1 MDFWLTKLTAT
12 LALPPLS
19 LYLLAILGLLLA
31 RRWQRTG
38 WATTATALVALWVF
52 STPLVSGSLI
62 RWIEP
67 ERPAD
72 LSAVRRAGA
81 IVVLGSGTYHAA
93 PEYGG
98 DTTGT
103 VTLER
108 LRWAARLHRE
118 TGLPL
123 LVSGGSPL
131 GGATTEAAQMQ
142 EALTRDFGAVV
153 RWVEDRADNTRQSA
167 DLARAILAREGIQ
180 RVALVTHASHMRR
193 ARREFLRAGFDV
205 VDAPT
210 GFSTRGPL
218 NAMSF
223 LPNATAMAQTR
234 TFCHEAL
241 GIGWY
246 HVRRLFTRN
255 D

>member
-1 MDFWLTKLTAT
+1 MDFWLTKLAAT

-19 LYLLAILGLLLA
+19 LYLIATLGLLLA
-31 RRWQRTG
+31 RRWMRAG
-38 WATTATALVALWVF
+38 WSITSAAVVALWLL
-52 STPLVSGSLI
+52 STPLVSGNLI

-67 ERPAD
+67 ARPAD
-72 LSAVRRAGA
+72 LSAVRQAGA
-81 IVVLGSGTYHAA
+81 IVVLGSGTYYAA

-98 DTTGT
+98 DTTST
-103 VTLER
+103 LTLER
-108 LRWAARLHRE
+108 VRWAARLHRE

-131 GGATTEAAQMQ
+131 GGASTEAAQMQ
-142 EALTRDFGAVV
+142 EVLTRDFGAAVK
-153 RWVEDRADNTRQSA
+153 WVEDRAENTRQSA
-167 DLARAILAREGIQ
+167 DLAHAILAREGIQ
-180 RVALVTHASHMRR
+180 RIALVTHASHMRR

-210 GFSTRGPL
+210 GFSTRGRL

-223 LPNATAMAQTR
+223 LPNAAGMAQTR

-246 HVRRLFTRN
+246 HLRWLFARKN
-255 D
+255 